1 MEYVLLGLIL
11 LALPVMTIV
20 GFFMALGQRS
30 RTRLLEERV
39 RALELALAQ
48 GTTGAAP
55 AASEAPPPVAEPQPA
70 EAEITEDAEEPA
82 GAEDL
87 PEPATEP
94 ATPDLVQPPPP
105 RPGLEERL
113 GSRWAVWV
121 GGVALAL
128 GGFLL
133 VRFSVEQGYFGPEAR
148 LIGAAILALAL
159 TTAGEWFRRRER
171 VEGLAG
177 IPSAHVPGVLTAA
190 GTATA
195 FATAYA
201 AYGLYGFISPA
212 AAFVLLGVIS
222 LATLTAAVL
231 HGPALAALGLLAALV
246 SPLLVSTEEPD
257 AWALVIY
264 LVFPVGAAYALA
276 RLRRWRWLAVAA
288 AVGAVLWGAV
298 IALNFDDQ
306 LAAGLCNVVIQT
318 LLAAI
323 MLVVDPNRG
332 VRDEEA
338 RPDLLALGVLAAF
351 AALAVLASTNIAEGR
366 GWALFGGG
374 MTLVHLA
381 LAVSVAPAAGAALLA
396 AAIATAT
403 LALWPVVRIAD
414 AEPQNV
420 LPGGPGGVPLPD
432 ALHLYLGFGIVIGA
446 ALAGACLWRLRRGR
460 RLIFLPAAAYAGAAT
475 LGPLALLVVAYWRV
489 AAFATSIPFALAAGT
504 LALGATVVAGF
515 LKAHQGEAR
524 ALPLAVAAFAAATV
538 AALALGLTFA
548 LEKGM
553 LTVAFALAALG
564 TAWVAAQT
572 RIWVLRYVVGA
583 LGFLVLG
590 RIVWDPAI
598 AGGDLGTTPIVNWL
612 LWGYGVP
619 AVSFGVASR
628 ILARE
633 TRDRITRLCE
643 SLAVLFSALL
653 VFFEIRHWINDGD
666 ILRPSSDLI
675 EAGLMATAG
684 LLFSLVMVR
693 FDARRPDPVYRIA
706 SLAFGAFTLV
716 VTLGLLAV
724 VENPYFTGHMI
735 LGGPVL
741 NGLLLGY
748 LLPALA
754 ALALAF
760 VARPSR
766 PRWYVR
772 LAAALAL
779 LLQLLYMLTEI
790 RRLFQGPAIGFLRPT
805 GETELWVYSVALIGM
820 GVVLLAAGLLW
831 NIRFARLLSG
841 AYILVAVLKVFL
853 IDLSSLEG
861 ALRALS
867 FIGLGLVLVGI
878 GFAYQKLLAR
888 TRRAPPA
895 PS

>member
-1 MEYVLLGLIL
+1 MDYVFLALIV
-11 LALPVMTIV
+11 LALPIMTIA
-20 GFFMALGQRS
+20 GFVMALGLRA
-30 RTRLLEERV
+30 RTLRLEERLG
-39 RALELALAQ
+39 ALELALAAGVQ
-48 GTTGAAP
+48 KPRDAA
-55 AASEAPPPVAEPQPA
+55 AEASPA
-70 EAEITEDAEEPA
+70 EAPESTEAEEVGEVA
-82 GAEDL
+82 Q
-87 PEPATEP
+87 
-94 ATPDLVQPPPP
+94 PDDALEQPPAPSAPDGVIPQPP

-133 VRFSVEQGYFGPEAR
+133 VRFSVEQGYFGPEMR
-148 LIGAAILALAL
+148 LFGAAVLALAL
-159 TTAGEWFRRRER
+159 IGAGEWFRRRER
-171 VEGLAG
+171 EEGLVG
-177 IPSAHVPGVLTAA
+177 IPSAHVPSVLTAA

-195 FATAYA
+195 FATVYA
-201 AYGLYGFISPA
+201 AYGLYAFISPA
-212 AAFVLLGVIS
+212 TAFVLLGVIS
-222 LATLTAAVL
+222 LGTLTAAVL
-231 HGPALAALGLLAALV
+231 HGPALAALGLLAALA
-246 SPLLVSTEEPD
+246 SPLLVSTQEPD
-257 AWALVIY
+257 PWALVIY

-276 RLRRWRWLAVAA
+276 RLRHWRWLAVAA
-288 AVGAVLWGAV
+288 ALGAALWGVV
-298 IALNFDDQ
+298 IALNFEDQ
-306 LAAGLCNVVIQT
+306 LAPALCNVIIQT

-332 VRDEEA
+332 VSDEEA
-338 RPDLLALGVLAAF
+338 HPDLLALGVLAAF
-351 AALAVLASTNIAEGR
+351 ALLAVLASTNITEGP
-366 GWALFGGG
+366 GWAWFGGG
-374 MTLVHLA
+374 MALLHLA
-381 LAVSVAPAAGAALLA
+381 IAVFVAPAAGAALFA

-403 LALWPVVRIAD
+403 LALWPVVRIAET
-414 AEPQNV
+414 EPQNV

-432 ALHLYLGFGIVIGA
+432 ALHLYLGFGIIIGA
-446 ALAGACLWRLRRGR
+446 ALAGASLWRLMRGR
-460 RLIFLPAAAYAGAAT
+460 RLAFLPAACYAAAAT

-489 AAFATSIPFALAAGT
+489 EAFAASIPFALAAGA
-504 LALGATVVAGF
+504 LALGATVIAGF
-515 LKAHQGEAR
+515 LRAHQGEAR
-524 ALPLAVAAFAAATV
+524 ALPLGVAAFAAAAV

-583 LGFLVLG
+583 LGVIVLG
-590 RIVWDPAI
+590 RIIWDPAI
-598 AGGDLGTTPIVNWL
+598 AGSDLGTTPIFNWL

-619 AVSFGVASR
+619 ALSFALSAR
-628 ILARE
+628 ILAHE
-633 TRDRITRLCE
+633 ARDRVTRLSE
-643 SLAVLFSALL
+643 SLAIVFSALL

-666 ILRPSSDLI
+666 ILRPASGLV

-684 LLFSLVMVR
+684 LLFSIVMVR
-693 FDARRPDPVYRIA
+693 LDARRPDAVYRIA

-716 VTLGLLAV
+716 IAFGLLTITK
-724 VENPYFTGHMI
+724 NPYVTGTVI
-735 LGGPVL
+735 VGGAII

-748 LLPALA
+748 LIPAIA
-754 ALALAF
+754 ALALAWS
-760 VARPSR
+760 ARRTR

-772 LAAALAL
+772 LAAGLGL

-790 RRLFQGPAIGFLRPT
+790 RRLFQGPTIGFNQPT
-805 GETELWVYSVALIGM
+805 GETELWVYSVALVAM
-820 GVVLLAAGLLW
+820 GVILLAVGLLW
-831 NIRFARLLSG
+831 NIRLARLLSA

-853 IDLSSLEG
+853 IDLASLEG

-888 TRRAPPA
+888 TRAAPPA

>member
-1 MEYVLLGLIL
+1 MDYVFLGLIV
-11 LALPVMTIV
+11 LALPIMAIA
-20 GFFMALGQRS
+20 GFVMALGLRA
-30 RTRLLEERV
+30 RTRLLEERLGV
-39 RALELALAQ
+39 LELALAA
-48 GTTGAAP
+48 GTLKPRDAAAEPAP
-55 AASEAPPPVAEPQPA
+55 AESPEAA
-70 EAEITEDAEEPA
+70 EAEVDEAAEPDDALEEP
-82 GAEDL
+82 
-87 PEPATEP
+87 PAP
-94 ATPDLVQPPPP
+94 LAPDLVQPPPP

-148 LIGAAILALAL
+148 LVGAAILALAL
-159 TTAGEWFRRRER
+159 IAAGEWFRRRER
-171 VEGLAG
+171 AEGLAG
-177 IPSAHVPGVLTAA
+177 IPSAHVPSVLTAA

-195 FATAYA
+195 FATVYA
-201 AYGLYGFISPA
+201 AYGLYAFISPA
-212 AAFVLLGVIS
+212 TAFVLLGVIS
-222 LATLTAAVL
+222 LATLTAALL
-231 HGPALAALGLLAALV
+231 HGPALAALGLLAALA
-246 SPLLVSTEEPD
+246 SPLLVSTQEPD
-257 AWALVIY
+257 PWALVIY

-288 AVGAVLWGAV
+288 AVGAVLWGV
-298 IALNFDDQ
+298 VVALNFEDQ
-306 LAAGLCNVVIQT
+306 LAPALCNVIIQT

-338 RPDLLALGVLAAF
+338 HPDLLALGVLAAF
-351 AALAVLASTNIAEGR
+351 ALLAVLASTNMTEGP
-366 GWALFGGG
+366 GWAWFGGG
-374 MTLVHLA
+374 MALVHLA
-381 LAVSVAPAAGAALLA
+381 LAVLVAPAAGAALLA

-403 LALWPVVRIAD
+403 LALWPVVRIAA

-432 ALHLYLGFGIVIGA
+432 ALHLYLGFGIIIGA
-446 ALAGACLWRLRRGR
+446 ALVGACLWRLLRGR
-460 RLIFLPAAAYAGAAT
+460 ALIFLPAAAYAGAAT

-489 AAFATSIPFALAAGT
+489 EAFAASIPFALAAGA
-504 LALGATVVAGF
+504 LGLGATVIAGF
-515 LKAHQGEAR
+515 LRAHQGEAR
-524 ALPLAVAAFAAATV
+524 ALPLAVAAFAAAAV

-572 RIWVLRYVVGA
+572 RIWVLRYVVSA
-583 LGFLVLG
+583 LGVLVLG
-590 RIVWDPAI
+590 RIIWDPAI
-598 AGGDLGTTPIVNWL
+598 AGEGLGTTPIFNWL

-619 AVSFGVASR
+619 ALSFAFAGR

-633 TRDRITRLCE
+633 AHDRVTRLCE
-643 SLAVLFSALL
+643 SLAILFSALL

-666 ILRPSSDLI
+666 ILRPSSGFV

-693 FDARRPDPVYRIA
+693 LDARRADAVYRIA

-716 VTLGLLAV
+716 VAFGLLAITK
-724 VENPYFTGHMI
+724 NPYVTGVVI
-735 LGGPVL
+735 DGGPII

-748 LLPALA
+748 LIPAIA
-754 ALALAF
+754 ALALAWS
-760 VARPSR
+760 ARRTR
-766 PRWYVR
+766 PRWYVQ
-772 LAAALAL
+772 LAAGLGL

-790 RRLFQGPAIGFLRPT
+790 RRLFQGPTIGFNQPT
-805 GETELWVYSVALIGM
+805 GETELWVYSVALVGT
-820 GVVLLAAGLLW
+820 GVILLAVGLLW
-831 NIRFARLLSG
+831 NIRLARFLSA

-853 IDLSSLEG
+853 VDLSNLEG

-878 GFAYQKLLAR
+878 GLAYQKLLAR
-888 TRRAPPA
+888 TRAAPPA